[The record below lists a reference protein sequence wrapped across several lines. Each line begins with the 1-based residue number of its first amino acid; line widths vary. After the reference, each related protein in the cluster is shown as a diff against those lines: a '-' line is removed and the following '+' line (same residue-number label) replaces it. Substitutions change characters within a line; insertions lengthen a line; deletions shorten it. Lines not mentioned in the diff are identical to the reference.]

1 MCRSR
6 RKLSNAYLLETFG
19 FDTAENEPCK
29 VCPLS
34 ALLLLLQIPR
44 VSTGQVLVTSF
55 RPLKA
60 YLYDQGFCRFCNEEY
75 NCDVEDLDNMFVHLT
90 NVAIQKE
97 SAEYNEQHGGKWS
110 IDLMRMYLE
119 ATRGQQIADQLL
131 EEIENVIVTSLRAVQ
146 GVMINDKHC
155 FEMYAGL

>member
-1 MCRSR
+1 MS
-6 RKLSNAYLLETFG
+6 SYYGA
-19 FDTAENEPCK
+19 
-29 VCPLS
+29 
-34 ALLLLLQIPR
+34 
-44 VSTGQVLVTSF
+44 GQQYGQQDSGMYGNYGGSPGT
-55 RPLKA
+55 
-60 YLYDQGFCRFCNEEY
+60 
-75 NCDVEDLDNMFVHLT
+75 
-90 NVAIQKE
+90 
-97 SAEYNEQHGGKWS
+97 AEYNEQHGGKWS

>member
-1 MCRSR
+1 M
-6 RKLSNAYLLETFG
+6 
-19 FDTAENEPCK
+19 P
-29 VCPLS
+29 
-34 ALLLLLQIPR
+34 ALRVQIPR